1 MIQLQ
6 MNAQRQAARMPAAK
20 TDLLTELENAR

>member
-6 MNAQRQAARMPAAK
+6 MNAQRQAARMFAAE